1 VKNVQSHCEP
11 QKRKEKVMKK
21 LFFLVLVV
29 ILCASLNAYSQESLT
44 SRKIILQN
52 GETLEGYIRPL
63 DEGKFLIQTKDVY
76 LEVTPNQILQLDG
89 SSDLTNLFKTDQSPL
104 LTYRTYE
111 ELDFEGNLT
120 MHSRF
125 TRKNFSDQIITQL
138 NWGKAPH
145 EINLYQDERVYDE
158 FGNELF
164 MQETNRDDGGRQ
176 VSVDLAVPILPGE
189 EVSFSHRFV
198 WKDFAK
204 QKDGT
209 WIYKHAGDYPEDR
222 LVVKMVRLPLGA
234 KIENISPEPVKN
246 FEHNGYRYV
255 SWRRYYVKGEV
266 VPLTIE
272 YKLP

>member
-1 VKNVQSHCEP
+1 
-11 QKRKEKVMKK
+11 MKK
-21 LFFLVLVV
+21 LFSFALVL
-29 ILCASLNAYSQESLT
+29 ILCASFNAYSQESLS
-44 SRKIILQN
+44 SRKIVLQN

-76 LEVTPNQILQLDG
+76 LEVTPNQIAQVDG
-89 SSDLTNLFKTDQSPL
+89 NSDLMSLFKTDQRPL

-111 ELDFEGNLT
+111 ELDAEGDLST
-120 MHSRF
+120 YSHF
-125 TRKNFSDQIITQL
+125 TRRNSSDQIITKL
-138 NWGKAPH
+138 DWGKAPH
-145 EINLYQDERVYDE
+145 ELTLYQDEKVYDE

-164 MQETNRDDGGRQ
+164 MQEVNRDNGGRQ
-176 VSVDLAVPILPGE
+176 VSVDLTVPILPGE
-189 EVSFSHRFV
+189 EVSFSHRFI
-198 WKDFAK
+198 WKDYAK
-204 QKDGT
+204 QKNGI

-246 FEHNGYRYV
+246 FEHNGYRYIT
-255 SWRRYYVKGEV
+255 WRRYYAKGEV